1 MIEYYDLFSQYLNIL
16 GVIWG
21 AIKFGLLSFIIALII
36 LIFLR
41 KIVLVQRRYCIL
53 KYIAR
58 SYYFFIPIICLFF
71 GSYYG
76 FITTAREQVM
86 GKLPFYQTTAQSF
99 IAQNFNI
106 DININVKTIRYA
118 DKNLDNIIHD
128 TLSNINQVI
137 LEKSNLAPQAQGPQ
151 KIQQLMLIAL
161 ESPVGIN
168 YIKAKLKER
177 VSTISGIKQ
186 QLVNRVFEVKL
197 SRLLTGEMLIEI
209 ISFYITLG
217 VNSLLLPII
226 IIWAALLLIPLVEIM
241 FAYFY
246 NKRYQ
251 VLI

>member
-1 MIEYYDLFSQYLNIL
+1 MIEYYDLFSQYLSIL

-21 AIKFGLLSFIIALII
+21 AIRFGLLSFIIALII

-58 SYYFFIPIICLFF
+58 SYYFFIPIICLLF
-71 GSYYG
+71 GSCYG
-76 FITTAREQVM
+76 FISTAREQVM

-106 DININVKTIRYA
+106 DINIDVKTIRYA

-137 LEKSNLAPQAQGPQ
+137 LEKSKLAPQGPQ

-226 IIWAALLLIPLVEIM
+226 IIWAALLLISLMEIM

-251 VLI
+251 VII